1 MAHLTLELLGEFRIS
16 CDRDA
21 EISLPGKRA
30 QALLAYLALN
40 SDQRHTRGNLATL
53 LWADRFEEQGRQSLR
68 QCVRTLRRALGDEYA
83 SLVVSEG
90 DRLTL
95 NLEPVEIDVRSF
107 ERVANENTRD

>member
-40 SDQRHTRGNLATL
+40 SDQRHARAMLATL
-53 LWADRFEEQGRQSLR
+53 LWSDRFGEHARQSLR
-68 QCVRTLRRALGDEYA
+68 QCVRTLRRALGDEDA
-83 SLVVSEG
+83 SLVISRATE
-90 DRLTL
+90 
-95 NLEPVEIDVRSF
+95 
-107 ERVANENTRD
+107 